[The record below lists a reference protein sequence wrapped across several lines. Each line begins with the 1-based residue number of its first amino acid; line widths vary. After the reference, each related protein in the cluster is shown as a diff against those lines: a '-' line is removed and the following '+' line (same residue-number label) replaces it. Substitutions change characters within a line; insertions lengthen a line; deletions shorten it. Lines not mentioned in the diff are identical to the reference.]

1 MCPVRFITVVALSL
15 TAASCDRPST
25 SSRGDVGPPGAPG
38 PMGDTGPP
46 GPRGAPGGQGPQG
59 APGPPGYGTPTRLIR
74 QSCDLRSC
82 TVRCNVDEA
91 LVGAYCGVKHN
102 SAIFVTENT
111 ASCEPPIPA
120 NGPLVA
126 VCVKPQNQ

>member
-1 MCPVRFITVVALSL
+1 
-15 TAASCDRPST
+15 
-25 SSRGDVGPPGAPG
+25 
-38 PMGDTGPP
+38 
-46 GPRGAPGGQGPQG
+46 
-59 APGPPGYGTPTRLIR
+59 
-74 QSCDLRSC
+74 
-82 TVRCNVDEA
+82 VDEA